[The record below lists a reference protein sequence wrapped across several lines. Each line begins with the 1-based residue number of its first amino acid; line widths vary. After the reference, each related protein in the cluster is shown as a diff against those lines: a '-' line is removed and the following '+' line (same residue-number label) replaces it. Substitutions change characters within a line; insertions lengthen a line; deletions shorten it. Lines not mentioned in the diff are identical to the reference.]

1 MVSQKE
7 MEISMKQ
14 YQIRSILI
22 GCMLLCL
29 TGCTASSEKKRDVL
43 RVGVVLYTQDDPFIN
58 ALTDCLKE
66 DLAGYESDSLK
77 VIMTVRDGKNDQ
89 KIQNEVVKEMLDAG
103 CEILA
108 VDLVDRTE
116 PSNII
121 KMAKKENIPVIFFNR
136 EPVRED
142 LMQWDKLYYVGG
154 DARQSGIMQGEIAAD
169 MIRDNDAVD
178 RNQDGKI
185 QYVLLEGEAGHQ
197 DAISRTEYSVK
208 TLMKNG
214 VALEKLSYQL
224 ADWNRGQAEN
234 RMNRLISQYGK
245 EIELVMSN
253 NDEMA
258 LGAVEAYRTVGYAR
272 EDWPVIFGID
282 GLEDALKAVKAGEM
296 QGSILNDRVDQ
307 AKEMAKMAV
316 KLFEGEDFDQENL
329 KEDRYYF
336 SEYQKVDSSN
346 IDEYL
351 SAEEAIA
358 HSEM

>member
-1 MVSQKE
+1 
-7 MEISMKQ
+7 MKQ

-29 TGCTASSEKKRDVL
+29 TGCTANSEKKRDVL

-66 DLAGYESDSLK
+66 DLAEYESDSLK

-154 DARQSGIMQGEIAAD
+154 DAKTVWY
-169 MIRDNDAVD
+169 DA
-178 RNQDGKI
+178 G
-185 QYVLLEGEAGHQ
+185 
-197 DAISRTEYSVK
+197 
-208 TLMKNG
+208 
-214 VALEKLSYQL
+214 
-224 ADWNRGQAEN
+224 
-234 RMNRLISQYGK
+234 
-245 EIELVMSN
+245 
-253 NDEMA
+253 
-258 LGAVEAYRTVGYAR
+258 
-272 EDWPVIFGID
+272 
-282 GLEDALKAVKAGEM
+282 
-296 QGSILNDRVDQ
+296 
-307 AKEMAKMAV
+307 
-316 KLFEGEDFDQENL
+316 
-329 KEDRYYF
+329 
-336 SEYQKVDSSN
+336 
-346 IDEYL
+346 
-351 SAEEAIA
+351 
-358 HSEM
+358 

>member
-1 MVSQKE
+1 
-7 MEISMKQ
+7 MKQ

-29 TGCTASSEKKRDVL
+29 TGCTANSEKKRDVL

-66 DLAGYESDSLK
+66 DLAEYESDSLK

-154 DARQSGIMQGEIAAD
+154 DARQSGMMQGEIAAD

-185 QYVLLEGEAGHQ
+185 QYVLLEGETGHQ
-197 DAISRTEYSVK
+197 DAIIRTDSVVK
-208 TLMKNG
+208 TIKEQG
-214 VALEKLSYQL
+214 IILETGIVDKLKI
-224 ADWNRGQAEN
+224 R
-234 RMNRLISQYGK
+234 
-245 EIELVMSN
+245 
-253 NDEMA
+253 
-258 LGAVEAYRTVGYAR
+258 
-272 EDWPVIFGID
+272 
-282 GLEDALKAVKAGEM
+282 
-296 QGSILNDRVDQ
+296 
-307 AKEMAKMAV
+307 
-316 KLFEGEDFDQENL
+316 
-329 KEDRYYF
+329 
-336 SEYQKVDSSN
+336 
-346 IDEYL
+346 
-351 SAEEAIA
+351 
-358 HSEM
+358 